1 MTVAHACDPYHKYMG
16 SHSLQA
22 EPKCTPTEGYKEQTV
37 EGEEDPRQRC
47 DVGQA
52 LEAHRLGFIATP
64 LLPGCAAL
72 EKVLTSLSLGLSSAR
87 RFEWMGFKL

>member
-37 EGEEDPRQRC
+37 EGEEDPKQRRR
-47 DVGQA
+47 GTG
-52 LEAHRLGFIATP
+52 LGSSQTWTQCHPTASWLCSPRKGTY
-64 LLPGCAAL
+64 
-72 EKVLTSLSLGLSSAR
+72 LSEPRSVVSK
-87 RFEWMGFKL
+87 EI